1 MINTKTHIGNWLLML
16 LFITVVLASCE
27 TYDEANNFENEGNS
41 TLTIFTR
48 AGNNGGVE
56 DEVAKVS
63 YPISVYVFNNDN
75 KCIAVSNVASED
87 EKLSF
92 KLEEGNYDIYA
103 IAGADNDTYNLPTK
117 DEATKDTIISLKE
130 GQGHNDLM
138 TANEKTTINPGED
151 CTLTLMLK
159 RKVILLESVRISDVP
174 LDVTAVMV
182 TIRPLYENIRL
193 NGEYSGTEGK
203 YSVNLAKEDDGTT
216 WSADCHEY
224 LLEAAGPVSI
234 KVSLVDNQINSFTY
248 TSDENLKANH
258 KVSING
264 TYVEPEMLL
273 EGEITGD
280 VWEEPKD
287 ISFVFGKNNDID
299 DDENDDDDDDI
310 IDSNEPQV
318 GDLYMNDC
326 IVLKRD
332 VHDDNVII
340 TLMTTSYK
348 DNLVFD
354 EDSQQ
359 SIRSAVNV
367 GITELSVDGINSW
380 RLPTLDELQYVNE
393 NKDFINQRLMDNN
406 KPVFVTGQ
414 YAYYFN
420 NNADEILIYY
430 PGLGNISSP
439 KSSRASINLRAFTTK
454 ILTK

>member
-310 IDSNEPQV
+310 IDSKEPQV

-340 TLMTTSYK
+340 TLMTTK
-348 DNLVFD
+348 TIKAKLL
-354 EDSQQ
+354 
-359 SIRSAVNV
+359 
-367 GITELSVDGINSW
+367 TEV
-380 RLPTLDELQYVNE
+380 LP
-393 NKDFINQRLMDNN
+393 
-406 KPVFVTGQ
+406 G
-414 YAYYFN
+414 
-420 NNADEILIYY
+420 
-430 PGLGNISSP
+430 
-439 KSSRASINLRAFTTK
+439 SSRS
-454 ILTK
+454 